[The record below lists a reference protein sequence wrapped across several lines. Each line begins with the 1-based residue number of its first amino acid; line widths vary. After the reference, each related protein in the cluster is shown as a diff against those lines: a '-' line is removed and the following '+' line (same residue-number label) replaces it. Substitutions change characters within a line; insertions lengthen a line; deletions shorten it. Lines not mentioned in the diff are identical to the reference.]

1 MHYGRFF
8 TGELRHADFCIIQ
21 HNQKMLN
28 NTPEHKLVRGTIM
41 FTPCY

>member
-8 TGELRHADFCIIQ
+8 TGELRHADFCII
-21 HNQKMLN
+21 HNSKMLN